1 MFPSETHPKRDDQGR
16 LVLIH
21 HPSSPTP
28 LQSWLSPV
36 ALAAAVPASPLPPSL
51 NGIDFLPWVNAPT
64 TIAGW
69 EALAE
74 ETQLAEPEFDPPKGL
89 AAAAGVLI
97 LETDNRVWLV
107 CPTNRYGGYSVTFPK
122 GRLDGKTLQ
131 ATAIAEAY
139 EESGLHVRLLRHLID
154 VRRSTTYT
162 RYYLAERIGG
172 SPADMGWE
180 SQCIMLVPH
189 GQLSGLKLKTLDRA
203 VLRALRV

>member
-1 MFPSETHPKRDDQGR
+1 MLPSETHPKRDDQGR

-28 LQSWLSPV
+28 LQCWLSPD

-51 NGIDFLPWVNAPT
+51 NGIDFLPWVNPPT

-69 EALAE
+69 EALAA
-74 ETQLAEPEFDPPKGL
+74 ETQIAEPEFHPPKGL

-131 ATAIAEAY
+131 ATAIAEAH

-154 VRRSTTYT
+154 VRRTTTYT

-180 SQCIMLVPH
+180 SQCVMLAPLNQLNTLKFRVPD
-189 GQLSGLKLKTLDRA
+189 KA
-203 VLRALRV
+203 VAQALIA